1 MIAMISQPMKDK
13 TNEEIEAERKELIE
27 TLEEQGYDVLDTVL
41 TADDVSKDD
50 PICYLAKS
58 LELLAE
64 ADILVCMKGWEEA
77 RGCRIEHLV
86 AKEYG
91 KEIIELV

>member
-1 MIAMISQPMKDK
+1 MIAMISQPMGGK
-13 TNEEIEAERKELIE
+13 TNEEIEAERKDLVE

-41 TADDVSKDD
+41 TEKDVSKDD

-91 KEIIELV
+91 KEIMEL

>member
-1 MIAMISQPMKDK
+1 MIAMISQPMKNK
-13 TNEEIEAERKELIE
+13 TNEEIEQERKELAE
-27 TLEEQGYDVLDTVL
+27 VLEEQGYDVLDTVL
-41 TADDVSKDD
+41 TPDDVSKDD

-64 ADILVCMKGWEEA
+64 ADILVCMKGWDEA

-86 AKEYG
+86 AEEYG
-91 KEIIELV
+91 KEIMEL

>member
-1 MIAMISQPMKDK
+1 MLAMISQPMVGK
-13 TNEEIEAERKELIE
+13 TNEEIKAERKELVEI
-27 TLEEQGYDVLDTVL
+27 LEEQGYDVLDTVL
-41 TADDVSKDD
+41 TEKDVLKDD

-58 LELLAE
+58 LEFLAE

-86 AKEYG
+86 AEEYG
-91 KEIIELV
+91 KEIMEL

>member
-1 MIAMISQPMKDK
+1 MIAMISQPMANK
-13 TNEEIEAERKELIE
+13 TNEQIEKERKELVE

-41 TADDVSKDD
+41 TENDVSKDD

-91 KEIIELV
+91 KEIMEL

>member
-1 MIAMISQPMKDK
+1 MIAMISQPMGNK
-13 TNEEIEAERKELIE
+13 TNEEIEAERKDLVE

-41 TADDVSKDD
+41 TEKDVSKDD

-64 ADILVCMKGWEEA
+64 ADILVCMKGWEDA
-77 RGCRIEHLV
+77 RGCRVEHLV
-86 AKEYG
+86 AEEYG
-91 KEIIELV
+91 KEIMEL

>member
-1 MIAMISQPMKDK
+1 MLAMISQPMGGK
-13 TNEEIEAERKELIE
+13 TNEEIEAERKELVEI
-27 TLEEQGYDVLDTVL
+27 LEEQGYDVLDTVL
-41 TADDVSKDD
+41 TEEDVSKDD

-58 LELLAE
+58 LEFLAE

-86 AKEYG
+86 AEEYG
-91 KEIIELV
+91 KEIMEL

>member
-1 MIAMISQPMKDK
+1 MIAMISQPMGGK
-13 TNEEIEAERKELIE
+13 TNEEIEAERKELVE

-41 TADDVSKDD
+41 TEKDVSKDD

-91 KEIIELV
+91 KEIMEL

>member
-1 MIAMISQPMKDK
+1 MIAMISQPMGNK
-13 TNEEIEAERKELIE
+13 TNKEIEEERKELVE
-27 TLEEQGYDVLDTVL
+27 VLEEQGYDVLDTVL

-64 ADILVCMKGWEEA
+64 ADILVCMSGWENA

-86 AKEYG
+86 AEEYG
-91 KEIIELV
+91 KQIMEL

>member
-1 MIAMISQPMKDK
+1 MIAMISQPMQGK
-13 TNEEIEAERKELIE
+13 TNEDIEKERKELVEI
-27 TLEEQGYDVLDTVL
+27 LEEQGYDVLDTVL

-58 LELLAE
+58 LEMLAE

-77 RGCRIEHLV
+77 RGCRIEHMV
-86 AKEYG
+86 AEEYG
-91 KEIIELV
+91 KDIMEL

>member
-1 MIAMISQPMKDK
+1 MIAMISQPMKNK
-13 TNEEIEAERKELIE
+13 TNEEIEEERKELVE

-91 KEIIELV
+91 KEIMEL

>member
-1 MIAMISQPMKDK
+1 MIAMISQPMQGKS
-13 TNEEIEAERKELIE
+13 NEEIEKERKELVEI
-27 TLEEQGYDVLDTVL
+27 LEEQGYDVLDTVL
-41 TADDVSKDD
+41 TVDDVSKDD

-58 LELLAE
+58 LEMLAE

-86 AKEYG
+86 AEEYG
-91 KEIIELV
+91 KDIMEL

>member
-1 MIAMISQPMKDK
+1 MIAMISQPMQGKS
-13 TNEEIEAERKELIE
+13 NNEIEAERAELVSI
-27 TLEEQGYDVLDTVL
+27 LEEQGYDVLDTVL
-41 TADDVSKDD
+41 TEADVKKDD

-86 AKEYG
+86 AEEYG
-91 KEIIELV
+91 KEIMEL

>member
-1 MIAMISQPMKDK
+1 MIAMISQPMQGKS
-13 TNEEIEAERKELIE
+13 NEEIEKERKELVEI
-27 TLEEQGYDVLDTVL
+27 LEEQGYDVLDTVL
-41 TADDVSKDD
+41 TTDDVSKDD

-58 LELLAE
+58 LEMLAE

-86 AKEYG
+86 AEEYG
-91 KEIIELV
+91 KDIMEL

>member
-1 MIAMISQPMKDK
+1 MIAMISQPMQGKS
-13 TNEEIEAERKELIE
+13 NEEIEKERKELVGI
-27 TLEEQGYDVLDTVL
+27 LEEQGYDVLDTVL

-86 AKEYG
+86 AEEYG
-91 KEIIELV
+91 KDIMEL